1 MKRLSLGKKRLFAVL
16 LAILVLL
23 AWGFLGSKYAL
34 ELSNYVLSSPKL
46 TAPIRVVQLTD
57 LHNSEF
63 GENNGRLVRMIQKQS
78 PDVILLTGDMLN
90 GDEPRTEVAVGLIEQ
105 LAEIAPVYASFG
117 NHEKANENVYGT
129 DVGALYAQAGAH
141 VLERTYEDVEIGG
154 QTVRIGGIYGYCL
167 PEKYLRTREAREKE
181 VEYLH
186 DFQETDLLTLL
197 LCHVPT
203 SWIVNDNLE
212 EWDVDVIFSGHVHGG
227 QVRLPL
233 IGGLY
238 APDQGLFP
246 GRECGLFYS
255 ADHARVMVLS
265 RGLGSGV
272 GVPRFGNVPEIVVVD
287 IVPQRAMEEE

>member
-1 MKRLSLGKKRLFAVL
+1 MSLGKKRLFAVL
-16 LAILVLL
+16 LAILALF

-63 GENNGRLVRMIQKQS
+63 GENNERLVRMIQKQS

-105 LAEIAPVYASFG
+105 LAEIAPVYASLG

-227 QVRLPL
+227 QIRLPL

-265 RGLGSGV
+265 RGLGSRGE
-272 GVPRFGNVPEIVVVD
+272 VPRFGNVPEIVVVD

>member
-1 MKRLSLGKKRLFAVL
+1 M
-16 LAILVLL
+16 
-23 AWGFLGSKYAL
+23 
-34 ELSNYVLSSPKL
+34 
-46 TAPIRVVQLTD
+46 VQLTD

-63 GENNGRLVRMIQKQS
+63 GENNERLVRMVGKQN
-78 PDVILLTGDMLN
+78 PDLILLTGDMLN

-105 LAEIAPVYASFG
+105 LAEIALVYASFG

-129 DVGALYAQAGAH
+129 DVGALFSQAGAH

-167 PEKYLRTREAREKE
+167 PEKYLRTREARDKE

-227 QVRLPL
+227 QIRLPL

-238 APDQGLFP
+238 APDQGYFP
-246 GRECGLFYS
+246 GRECGLYYS

-272 GVPRFGNVPEIVVVD
+272 GVPRFNNVPEIVVVD
-287 IVPQRAMEEE
+287 ILPQRTMEEE

>member
-1 MKRLSLGKKRLFAVL
+1 MSLGKKRLLAVL
-16 LAILVLL
+16 LAILALL

-34 ELSNYVLSSPKL
+34 QLSNYVLSSPKL

-238 APDQGLFP
+238 APDQGLFL

-265 RGLGSGV
+265 RGLGSRGE
-272 GVPRFGNVPEIVVVD
+272 VPRFGNVPEIVVVD

>member
-1 MKRLSLGKKRLFAVL
+1 MKRLSLGKKRLLAVL
-16 LAILVLL
+16 LAILALF

-63 GENNGRLVRMIQKQS
+63 GENNERLVRMIQKQS

-105 LAEIAPVYASFG
+105 LAEIAPVYASLG

-227 QVRLPL
+227 QIRLPL

-265 RGLGSGV
+265 RGLGSRGE
-272 GVPRFGNVPEIVVVD
+272 VPRFGNVPEIVVVD

>member
-1 MKRLSLGKKRLFAVL
+1 MKRLSLGKKHLLAVL
-16 LAILVLL
+16 LAAHILL
-23 AWGFLGSKYAL
+23 AWCLLGAQYAL
-34 ELSNYVLSSPKL
+34 EVTNYVLSSPKL

-63 GENNGRLVRMIQKQS
+63 GENNERLVRLVKKQH

-90 GDEPRTEVAVGLIEQ
+90 GDEPRTEVAFELIAQ
-105 LAEIAPVYASFG
+105 LAAIAPVYASLG

-129 DVGALYAQAGAH
+129 DVGALFAQAGAH
-141 VLERTYEDVEIGG
+141 VLERTFEDTEIGE

-181 VEYLH
+181 VEYLQV
-186 DFQETDLLTLL
+186 FQETDLLTLL

-203 SWIVNDNLE
+203 SWIINDNLE

-227 QVRLPL
+227 QIRLPL
-233 IGGLY
+233 SGGLY
-238 APDQGLFP
+238 APDQGYFP
-246 GRECGLFYS
+246 GRECGLYDS

-265 RGLGSGV
+265 RGLGSRGT
-272 GVPRFGNVPEIVVVD
+272 VPRFNNVPEIVVAD
-287 IVPQRAMEEE
+287 ILPQRAMEEE